1 MGVFDGVFE
10 MNKLFKKLLCQLVP
24 GLCAGLLLTAPAIA
38 HEYYAKSFTIIHP
51 WALPTEAGASTAAV
65 YLKFEE
71 ISAGDRLLAAHAA
84 MADNVQL
91 RGVAAI
97 DLPAGATV
105 ELKPGTAYLELTG
118 LKAPLQWGRSYPM
131 TLQFEKS
138 GPIQVMVSIGA
149 H

>member
-1 MGVFDGVFE
+1 MIN
-10 MNKLFKKLLCQLVP
+10 NKRLRQWALGLGAGILL
-24 GLCAGLLLTAPAIA
+24 AAPAMA

-51 WALPTEAGASTAAV
+51 WALPTEAGVGTAAV

-71 ISAGDRLLAAHAA
+71 ISAGDKLVAAHAS
-84 MADNVQL
+84 MAEKVAL
-91 RGVAAI
+91 RGAAAI

-118 LKAPLQWGRSYPM
+118 LKSPLQWGRSYPM